1 MDQFALDH
9 ANFSCLL
16 WENGDHTRAV
26 QEMVQAR
33 DLDPDNGLYHLNLG
47 RYLEAQGRYVDT
59 WDEYARSLSCQPV
72 YLRSGYWQQTEL
84 RREHRPTILAQAM
97 DRLAKGSPSLRQAYL
112 YTLVGDFPEAWRV
125 YEALLQTAGASDRVR
140 IGRAEVLLA
149 RGKPDQALAELEAAI
164 ALNPQAAW
172 DYYYRGAIYLKQN
185 RLHEAAQNTEAAL
198 FLASE
203 PAFYYQSGQI
213 ARLQGDIQK
222 ALRQYEAAVARA
234 AFHFST
240 RYAVEVAKRP
250 PLAEEC
256 LPCLT
261 IPRVTDD
268 LVLPTLAEG
277 ELLKQEGQW
286 LAAAQVHRRLL
297 TYEPDETRVKEKLEQ
312 LCRQHPEGC
321 PDGPVQSRKAS
332 PDVYGRNRGYIEP

>member
-198 FLASE
+198 FLALE

-222 ALRQYEAAVARA
+222 PCGN
-234 AFHFST
+234 T
-240 RYAVEVAKRP
+240 KRP
-250 PLAEEC
+250 WPG
-256 LPCLT
+256 
-261 IPRVTDD
+261 PRFTS
-268 LVLPTLAEG
+268 PPATL
-277 ELLKQEGQW
+277 
-286 LAAAQVHRRLL
+286 
-297 TYEPDETRVKEKLEQ
+297 
-312 LCRQHPEGC
+312 
-321 PDGPVQSRKAS
+321 
-332 PDVYGRNRGYIEP
+332 